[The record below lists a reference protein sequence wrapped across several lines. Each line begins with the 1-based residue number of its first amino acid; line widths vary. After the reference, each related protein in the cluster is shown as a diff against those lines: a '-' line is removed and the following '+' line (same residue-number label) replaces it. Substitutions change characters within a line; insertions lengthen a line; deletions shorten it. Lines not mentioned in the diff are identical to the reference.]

1 MERATCIPVLH
12 AKSAPKAATGF
23 SRERLQMGCAAFYH
37 CGKHTACETTL
48 TTKRVQNAGSKMKA
62 ACNFIAIDCLV
73 ARVGKKLPVDIV
85 GIVTAVTPLSSVKRT
100 ADGSE
105 ILRRC
110 ALCNCH

>member
-1 MERATCIPVLH
+1 MRDSPH
-12 AKSAPKAATGF
+12 
-23 SRERLQMGCAAFYH
+23 
-37 CGKHTACETTL
+37 TTL
-48 TTKRVQNAGSKMKA
+48 TTKRLQNAGSKMKA

-105 ILRRC
+105 ISRRC
-110 ALCNCH
+110 ALCNCHQKYRNAVWAVTDGGHE